1 LGSQEC
7 TQLFNRLVHNK
18 WPDDDP
24 LESQYVATF
33 DNILMYLMEI
43 FLF

>member
-18 WPDDDP
+18 G
-24 LESQYVATF
+24 
-33 DNILMYLMEI
+33 LMMTV
-43 FLF
+43 